1 MAKKPLGKDQ
11 FGIQKVMRGSDYF
24 GDSMGQFA
32 LNAISG
38 MVGQLTYFYTDK
50 VGLAAGMVA
59 TVFMITKIIDAFT
72 DIIMGNIIDHTKPG
86 RERYRPWIL
95 RMAVPAAALILMLF
109 TVPGGNSGLQIAYL
123 LITNLLMTSVV
134 YTAIAIPYAS
144 LQVVRTESSEERG
157 KMGVYR
163 ALAGYVPGMA
173 IVLAVIPVT
182 NALGGTQSAWIKFA
196 AVVALVVLLSL
207 LFCYKKSRETAVS
220 DETAGL
226 QMPQS
231 DEEAEEAVPLA
242 EAVGKLFGNKYWVLA
257 LIMGLVSQVT
267 YGLANSSGTYYCKWI
282 YGDDNL
288 VAILGAV
295 GMIPTILGFILV
307 GPMNKKLG
315 VVKTLRVCFL
325 LGMAANLLRV
335 INPTHFWY
343 NTILGCISSFANI
356 PMMCLLGVT
365 TAMAI
370 DYNAF
375 KYGNRMVACSQSAT
389 GFGGKVGNGLGASVV
404 GWCLA
409 IAHYDATLTA
419 ATPAVRQ
426 AIYAFNIYIP
436 FLLFLVM
443 FVCAMKFDL
452 EAKLPEI
459 RKELEKRKENR

>member
-72 DIIMGNIIDHTKPG
+72 DIIMGIIIDHTKPG

-220 DETAGL
+220 DETAAL
-226 QMPQS
+226 QMPQN

-295 GMIPTILGFILV
+295 GMIPTILGFVLV

-315 VVKTLRVCFL
+315 VVKTLRVCFF